1 LAAAKSLFH
10 SIILSWSGMLAD
22 KEWSESFQRANGTG
36 DHGTVENEIS
46 RLNPPLLFDYR
57 LKIHR

>member
-1 LAAAKSLFH
+1 
-10 SIILSWSGMLAD
+10 MLAD